1 MTLGSGQE
9 GTVLLKVIFPHKQ
22 TGFCQG
28 YCLEVKGTVVF
39 LVFGHLEFEVE
50 PEMCV
55 TNCRHFPVVTHLIQ
69 IKESLSG
76 FQQSL
81 MTS

>member
-39 LVFGHLEFEVE
+39 FSVW
-50 PEMCV
+50 P
-55 TNCRHFPVVTHLIQ
+55 
-69 IKESLSG
+69 SG
-76 FQQSL
+76 I
-81 MTS
+81 